1 MRDPNKT
8 INYITPAM
16 MLGISIWDVDL
27 IKDANK
33 YENGHRYDWFYDLVK
48 EQTKLKQ
55 LFDKALEAHGEN
67 DTPMNLFAQ
76 FVDLVDRM
84 YEEEDED

>member
-8 INYITPAM
+8 INHITPAM

-33 YENGHRYDWFYDLVK
+33 YENGHRYDWFYDLVE